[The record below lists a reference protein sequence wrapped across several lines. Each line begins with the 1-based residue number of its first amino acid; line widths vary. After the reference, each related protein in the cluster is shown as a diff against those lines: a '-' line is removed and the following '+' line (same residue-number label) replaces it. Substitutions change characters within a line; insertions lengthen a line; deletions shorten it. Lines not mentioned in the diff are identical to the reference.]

1 VGDEADG
8 DVDAAVGGAV
18 EQQQQREELE
28 REHVLRDALVDEV
41 PDERGRGGELVNIFS
56 HINTFCTN
64 IFTRMVNIFSH
75 INKYILH

>member
-18 EQQQQREELE
+18 EQQQCEELE

-64 IFTRMVNIFSH
+64 IFTHMVNIFFL
-75 INKYILH
+75 I

>member
-8 DVDAAVGGAV
+8 DVDVAVGGAV
-18 EQQQQREELE
+18 EQQQREELE

-41 PDERGRGGELVNIFS
+41 PDERGHGGEPVNIFS

-64 IFTRMVNIFSH
+64 IFTRMVNIF
-75 INKYILH
+75 LV